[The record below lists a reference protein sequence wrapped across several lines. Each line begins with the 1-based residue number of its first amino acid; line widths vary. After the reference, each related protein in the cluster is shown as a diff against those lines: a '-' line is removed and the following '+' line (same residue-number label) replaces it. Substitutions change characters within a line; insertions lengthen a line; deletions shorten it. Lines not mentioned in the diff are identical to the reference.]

1 METKRFR
8 NHFSDVIEQLGGLL
22 IFLFIVGVQSIPDI
36 LSDTDGDSNDI
47 VALIDNPKYAMIV
60 IIVVI
65 TIMAV
70 QGLIVGFKVR
80 RWEHKAIS

>member
-36 LSDTDGDSNDI
+36 LSDTDGDSNDVDRKSTRLNSSHN
-47 VALIDNPKYAMIV
+47 VASRMPSSA
-60 IIVVI
+60 
-65 TIMAV
+65 
-70 QGLIVGFKVR
+70 
-80 RWEHKAIS
+80 